1 MTEDEVEIAGK
12 ARVCMGRE
20 QRSFECQTWRRH
32 FLPIC
37 VTRMIRET
45 KSPAA
50 LVGIKNERLSYENK
64 KYKKA

>member
-1 MTEDEVEIAGK
+1 
-12 ARVCMGRE
+12 VCMGRE
-20 QRSFECQTWRRH
+20 QRSFKCQTWRRH

-37 VTRMIRET
+37 VTRMMRET
-45 KSPAA
+45 KSPA